1 MQKNRSAFTMIELV
15 FVIVVLGILGSIAI
29 SKMAVTRD
37 DAQIVK
43 GRSQVSS
50 IRNAIMLTRQQL
62 MLQGQ
67 VRWLTSLDAIEDDI
81 ATSGNLFDTNGTGV
95 DAVTILDYPIYA
107 KDANGHWQKS
117 ANNKYTFKVV
127 NVGVVFTYANT
138 TGNFDCDHTIEMCRN
153 LTE

>member
-37 DAQIVK
+37 DAQVVK
-43 GRSQVSS
+43 GRSQVSA

-62 MLQGQ
+62 MLQGK
-67 VRWLTSLDAIEDDI
+67 VGWLTSLDAIAAAS
-81 ATSGNLFDTNGTGV
+81 ATSGSLFDTNGT
-95 DAVTILDYPIYA
+95 TQILDYPIYA

-117 ANNKYTFKVV
+117 ANNEYTFKVV
-127 NVGVVFTYANT
+127 NVDVVFTYTNT
-138 TGNFDCDHTIEMCRN
+138 NGNFDCNHTIETCRN